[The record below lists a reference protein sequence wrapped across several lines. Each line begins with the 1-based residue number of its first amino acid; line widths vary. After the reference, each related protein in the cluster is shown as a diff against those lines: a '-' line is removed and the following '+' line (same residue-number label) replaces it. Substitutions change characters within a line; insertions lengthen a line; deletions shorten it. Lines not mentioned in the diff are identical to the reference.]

1 MARPKFKKQI
11 DCSTFG
17 CFSQIFDECNSFCE
31 DVKQNKQSLQ
41 IKLNVWEN
49 ENVDDIWKLISK
61 APRIDVVF
69 AKSGNFHREG
79 FERQNPQV
87 CPG

>member
-1 MARPKFKKQI
+1 MRNLMARPKFKKQI

-49 ENVDDIWKLISK
+49 ENVDDIWELWT
-61 APRIDVVF
+61 F
-69 AKSGNFHREG
+69 FFSGHLETLGSFWKNEAFLHSI
-79 FERQNPQV
+79 
-87 CPG
+87 